1 MKDIVVDLKEIPDLK
16 DPILIEGLPGVGLV
30 AQIIGE
36 HLIKELDAKPFAE
49 IYSPDFPHCVL
60 MNSDGTIM
68 AMKNVMYYYRGKQ
81 DLVFLGGNV
90 QSPNPIGS
98 YNIVEKIL
106 DICEKIKVKEI
117 ITLAGWGIGAYEKPK
132 IYAVSNTPKLLEK
145 LSKHDVEPKGFE
157 GNSILGVAGL
167 LVGLGGLRNIDGC
180 CLLGTTPGDIVDP
193 RAAEAVLKVLLQIL
207 ELDVDLTKLEKRAKK
222 TEKLLKTVQNQA
234 EQLMFKETQGQ
245 ETEIDYV

>member
-1 MKDIVVDLKEIPDLK
+1 MKEILMDVKEIPKLNS
-16 DPILIEGLPGVGLV
+16 PILIEGLPGVGLV

-36 HLIKELDAKPFAE
+36 HLVDELDAKPFVD

-60 MNSDGTIM
+60 MNSDGTVM
-68 AMKNVMYYYRGKQ
+68 TMNNMMYYFRGKQ
-81 DLVFLGGNV
+81 DLILLGGNV

-106 DICEKIKVKEI
+106 DICEKVGVKEI

-132 IYAVSNTPKLLEK
+132 IYAVSNRKEK
-145 LSKHDVEPKGFE
+145 LKELSKYDIESSGFE

-167 LVGLGGLRNIDGC
+167 LLGLGELRGIDGY

-193 RAAEAVLKVLLQIL
+193 RAAEAVLKILIQIL
-207 ELDVDLTKLEKRAKK
+207 GIEVNLEKLEKRAKK
-222 TEKLLKTVQNQA
+222 TEKMLKTVQGQA
-234 EQLMFKETQGQ
+234 DQMMFKETSGK
-245 ETEIDYV
+245 ESDIGYV

>member
-1 MKDIVVDLKEIPDLK
+1 MKDIVFDIREIPKLK

-30 AQIIGE
+30 AQIVGE
-36 HLIKELDAKPFAE
+36 HLIEELDAKPFAD

-68 AMKNVMYYYRGKQ
+68 AMKNVMYYYQGKQ
-81 DLVFLGGNV
+81 DLIFLGGNV

-98 YNIVEKIL
+98 YTIVEKIL
-106 DICEKIKVKEI
+106 DLCEKIKVKEI

-132 IYAVSNTPKLLEK
+132 IYAVSNNAKILER
-145 LSKHDVEPKGFE
+145 LSKYDVEPTGFE

-167 LVGLGGLRNIDGC
+167 LLGLGKLRNIDGY

-207 ELDVDLTKLEKRAKK
+207 DLDVDLSELEKRAKK
-222 TEKLLKTVQNQA
+222 TEKMLKTVQGQA
-234 EQLMFKETQGQ
+234 EQLMFKETHGQ
-245 ETEIDYV
+245 ESEIDYV